1 MKIRLRQPES
11 TTPMLSILEPYTL
24 FFVDMDDT
32 LFEERQY
39 VLSGFRAI
47 ANHVARWGIRSDE
60 AWLFLQQHFET
71 SGREKI
77 FDHLIQ
83 HFLGTVRPEL
93 IEELVWAYRDH
104 YPQIHLYPD
113 AAETLKALR
122 SRGRVI
128 IVTDGLTYV
137 QERKFAALELDRL
150 VDRVVFCDAMGFP
163 KPDPSSLR
171 GRVEQGVRN
180 ALLIGDR
187 PDHDLALAAALGI
200 DSVRVRTGRFHDVDN
215 QPWKPIADVP
225 KISSLLGPDPTDT

>member
-1 MKIRLRQPES
+1 
-11 TTPMLSILEPYTL
+11 MLSILEPYTL

-39 VLSGFRAI
+39 VLSGFYAI
-47 ANHVARWGIRSDE
+47 ANYVARWGLRSDE
-60 AWLFLQQHFET
+60 VWIFLQQQFEA

-83 HFLGTVRPEL
+83 HFIGTVRPEL
-93 IEELVWAYRDH
+93 IQELVWVYRDH

-122 SRGRVI
+122 SKGRVI
-128 IVTDGLTYV
+128 IVTDGLTSV